1 MPVTISALTE
11 EDLASISDVIDQR
24 LTAFEERMAGQ
35 FSGHMTEIEDYY
47 GQRDRELQ
55 RQIRINR
62 DDIKSINVKLDDVL
76 SAVNGRESDDSE

>member
-1 MPVTISALTE
+1 MPVTISVLTE
-11 EDLASISDVIDQR
+11 EDFASISDVIDQR

-35 FSGHMTEIEDYY
+35 FSGHMNEIEDYY

>member
-1 MPVTISALTE
+1 MPVTISVLTE

-24 LTAFEERMAGQ
+24 LTAFEERMAGR